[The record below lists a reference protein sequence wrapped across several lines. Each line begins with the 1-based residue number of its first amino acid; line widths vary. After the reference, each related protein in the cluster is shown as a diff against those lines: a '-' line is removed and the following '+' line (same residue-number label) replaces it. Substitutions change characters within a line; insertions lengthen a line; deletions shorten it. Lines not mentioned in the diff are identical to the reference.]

1 MIYTIFII
9 SIIVDRRKGDRILK
23 KDKLLLLGTK
33 GKILFDMILLGILT
47 ILCYIAPFASYTYK
61 RESYTITGIE
71 FLTGKEIMG
80 KTVTVHAS
88 FLIWIYLFAILL
100 LILLSM
106 LFSKLKTKTIGAGI
120 LLLGIVTVVINVIF
134 SNQVSS
140 ILSSAKDPKVAYGS
154 IILLIL
160 SIIIVIRGF
169 HILYQVQAI
178 TALDFMVLPG
188 LVYIIINN
196 YLPMFGILLAFK
208 KINFAVGLWKS
219 EWIGLSNFKYLFTTS
234 DAFIITRNT
243 ILYNLVFII
252 VGNVMGIMVG
262 ICLSEILSKRLQK
275 FFQTTILLPQL
286 ISMIIVAY
294 IVYGFISNESGW
306 INNVLLGQE
315 HAINF
320 YATKTYWPFLLVF
333 VNTWKGL
340 GYSSIIFMSS
350 IIGIDKSL
358 YEASYVDG
366 CGRWKQIKC
375 ITLPLL
381 KPTII
386 TLGLIQV
393 GRIFYSDFG
402 LFYQVPMDSGALYSV
417 TQTIDTYV
425 YHSLMKTNNISMASA
440 ASAYQSIIGFV
451 IIMVVNAIVR
461 KADKENALF

>member
-1 MIYTIFII
+1 
-9 SIIVDRRKGDRILK
+9 LK
-23 KDKLLLLGTK
+23 KDNLLLLETK
-33 GKILFDMILLGILT
+33 WKMLFDMILLGLIT
-47 ILCYIAPFASYTYK
+47 IICYIAPFASYTYR

-71 FLTGKEIMG
+71 LLVGKVIMG
-80 KTVTVHAS
+80 GKVTVNAS
-88 FLIWIYLFAILL
+88 LLMWIYLIVALL

-106 LFSKLKTKTIGAGI
+106 LFPKIKPKTAGTGI
-120 LLLGIVTVVINVIF
+120 LLLGLASFVINVIF
-134 SNQVSS
+134 SNQVNS
-140 ILSSAKDPKVAYGS
+140 ILSSAKDPKVGYGS
-154 IILLIL
+154 VILLII
-160 SIIIVIRGF
+160 SIIIIIRGF
-169 HILYQVQAI
+169 HILYQVKAV

-219 EWIGLSNFKYLFTTS
+219 PWIGLSNFKYLFTTS

-252 VGNVMGIMVG
+252 VGNVLGIIVG
-262 ICLSEILSKRLQK
+262 ICLSEIFSKKLQK

-294 IVYGFISNESGW
+294 IVYGFISNQSGW
-306 INNVLLGQE
+306 INNVLLGQD

-320 YATKTYWPFLLVF
+320 YATKAYWPFLLVF
-333 VNTWKGL
+333 VNTWKGI

-386 TLGLIQV
+386 TLGLLQV

-451 IIMVVNAIVR
+451 VIMVVNAIVR
-461 KADKENALF
+461 KADKESALF